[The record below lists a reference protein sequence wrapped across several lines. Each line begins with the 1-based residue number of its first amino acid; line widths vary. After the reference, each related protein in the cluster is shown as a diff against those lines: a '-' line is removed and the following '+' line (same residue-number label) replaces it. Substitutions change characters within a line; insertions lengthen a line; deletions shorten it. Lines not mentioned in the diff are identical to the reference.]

1 MLRISNVSLINI
13 VTGNRIIPEFLQTQ
27 CRPINL
33 YDAVSELLA
42 DSSVRDQQIFEQL
55 EALKELD
62 GGPNGG
68 FDKASEIIKDTL
80 YSHVAGS
87 S

>member
-1 MLRISNVSLINI
+1 M
-13 VTGNRIIPEFLQTQ
+13 TPEEY
-27 CRPINL
+27 
-33 YDAVSELLA
+33 YDAITRLPTLIKSE
-42 DSSVRDQQIFEQL
+42 IFVFPVITEKKVM